1 MARGNQREIS
11 REKNLKK
18 QQVANKGGAR
28 EGTKL
33 QRDEEDKAKL
43 EAKVKAKAEAKKLA
57 EQEAANKPK
66 GPIKPKKKKKKEE
79 AGLEDLLNAGLSGA
93 KKGGKKK

>member
-18 QQVANKGGAR
+18 LQAANKGGGR

-33 QRDEEDKAKL
+33 QRDAEDKAKL

-57 EQEAANKPK
+57 EQEAANKAK
-66 GPIKPKKKKKKEE
+66 GPIKPKKKKKEE
-79 AGLEDLLNAGLSGA
+79 AGLDDLLNAGLSGA